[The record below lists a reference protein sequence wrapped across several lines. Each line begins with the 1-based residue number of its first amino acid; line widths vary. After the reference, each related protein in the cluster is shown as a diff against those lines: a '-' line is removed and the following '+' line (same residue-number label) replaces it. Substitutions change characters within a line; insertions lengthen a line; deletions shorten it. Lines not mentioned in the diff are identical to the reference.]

1 MIFDNKHLIVKER
14 VSSRSRLN
22 ASLSVEASLVLPLFL
37 FFVITVMSLL
47 VMAKEQSETIMEL
60 HQNAL
65 SMYESSA
72 TGDDGS
78 MIEINKDYFQYP
90 VIRFFSFLSVSVKDR
105 IVMHPFTGY
114 TGDGGQF
121 GETEPD
127 EYVYVTK
134 NGTKYH
140 RNPSCSYINIRP
152 HSSGAESIKEAR
164 NSYGRKYRACDVCHP
179 KLSGL
184 LFITGDGECYHCR
197 LDCPALKR
205 TVYMVTLKEDAANGY
220 TACSKCG

>member
-1 MIFDNKHLIVKER
+1 MKIDKKNNIVKER
-14 VSSRSRLN
+14 VSFRSRLN
-22 ASLSVEASLVLPLFL
+22 ASLSVEASLVLPLFI
-37 FFVITVMSLL
+37 FFIITVMSLL
-47 VMAKEQSETIMEL
+47 IMTKEQSETLMEL
-60 HQNAL
+60 HQKAL
-65 SMYESSA
+65 AMYESSA
-72 TGDDGS
+72 GGDDGS
-78 MIEINKDYFQYP
+78 MIEIKKDYVQYP
-90 VIRFFSFLSVSVKDR
+90 AVRFFSFISVSVKDR

-114 TGDGGQF
+114 TGDGELF

-140 RNPSCSYINIRP
+140 RNPSCSYINIKP
-152 HSSGAESIKEAR
+152 HSSGADSIKDAR

-197 LDCPALKR
+197 SDCPALKR
-205 TVYMVTLKEDAANGY
+205 TVYMITLKEALANGY

>member
-1 MIFDNKHLIVKER
+1 MENEYTENKVKER
-14 VSSRSRLN
+14 VSFRFRLN
-22 ASLSVEASLVLPLFL
+22 ASLSVEASLILPLFL
-37 FFVITVMSLL
+37 FFTITVMSLL
-47 VMAKEQSETIMEL
+47 IMSKDQSETCMEL
-60 HQNAL
+60 HQRAL
-65 SMYESSA
+65 EMYEASA
-72 TGDDGS
+72 GS
-78 MIEINKDYFQYP
+78 DPGPMIELEKDYVQYP
-90 VIRFFSFLSVSVKDR
+90 VIRFFDFISVKVRDR

-114 TGDGGQF
+114 TGDGGLLP
-121 GETEPD
+121 EPEPD

-152 HSSGAESIKEAR
+152 HSTGAESIRDAR

-197 LDCPALKR
+197 SDCPALKR
-205 TVYMVTLKEDAANGY
+205 TVYMITLKEAVANGY
-220 TACSKCG
+220 SACSKCG

>member
-14 VSSRSRLN
+14 VSFRSRLN

-78 MIEINKDYFQYP
+78 MIEINKDYIQYP

-114 TGDGGQF
+114 TGNGGQF
-121 GETEPD
+121 GEKEPD

-197 LDCPALKR
+197 SDCPALKR
-205 TVYMVTLKEDAANGY
+205 TVYMVTLKEAAANGY

>member
-1 MIFDNKHLIVKER
+1 MKIDKKYLIVKER
-14 VSSRSRLN
+14 VSFRSRLN
-22 ASLSVEASLVLPLFL
+22 ASLSAEASLAVPLFL
-37 FFVITVMSLL
+37 FFIISVMSLL
-47 VMAKEQSETIMEL
+47 IMTKEQSETSMEL
-60 HQNAL
+60 HQKAL
-65 SMYESSA
+65 SMYETSA
-72 TGDDGS
+72 FDASGS
-78 MIEINKDYFQYP
+78 MIEIRKEYVQYP
-90 VIRFFSFLSVSVKDR
+90 AIRFFSFLSVSVKDR

-114 TGDGGQF
+114 TGDGVLN
-121 GETEPD
+121 GESEPD

-152 HSSGAESIKEAR
+152 HSSGADSVREAG

-197 LDCPALKR
+197 SDCPALKR
-205 TVYMVTLKEDAANGY
+205 TVYMITLKEALANGY

>member
-1 MIFDNKHLIVKER
+1 MKIENINLIVKER
-14 VSSRSRLN
+14 VSFRSRLK
-22 ASLSVEASLVLPLFL
+22 ASLSVEASLALPLFL
-37 FFVITVMSLL
+37 FFIITVMSLL
-47 VMAKEQSETIMEL
+47 IMSREQSETIMEL
-60 HQNAL
+60 HQEAL
-65 SMYESSA
+65 AMYEASA
-72 TGDDGS
+72 GDDSGS
-78 MIEINKDYFQYP
+78 MIEINKDYVQYP
-90 VIRFFSFLSVSVKDR
+90 AIRFFSFLHVNVKDR

-114 TGDGGQF
+114 TGDGIQN

-140 RNPSCSYINIRP
+140 KNPSCSYINIRP

-179 KLSGL
+179 RLSGM

-197 LDCPALKR
+197 SDCPALKR
-205 TVYMVTLKEDAANGY
+205 TVYMITLKEAVSSGY